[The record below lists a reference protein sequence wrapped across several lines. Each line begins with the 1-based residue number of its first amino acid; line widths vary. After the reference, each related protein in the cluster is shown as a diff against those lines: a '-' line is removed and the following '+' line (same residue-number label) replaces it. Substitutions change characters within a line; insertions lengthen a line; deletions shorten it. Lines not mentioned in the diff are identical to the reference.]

1 MSKTAASKI
10 EPVES
15 PDKPPMGRPRSAD
28 VDRRIEKETLD
39 VVSERGFSGVTVNE
53 ICERAGISRATFYRR
68 YPSPAEALAAAINS
82 AFEFHTPPHSDDP
95 VEYLLEFAR
104 ALERS
109 YSDPRI
115 APAIGFLI
123 GEYNAK
129 PDVYERLQQGLRERR
144 AYVRG
149 ALEAVGSLPRQS
161 ELPLDLDE
169 VLVILSSLAW
179 NAAVTKRKLDP
190 AVLRT
195 VITRLTGS

>member
-1 MSKTAASKI
+1 MQRSAAAKSQNS
-10 EPVES
+10 ES
-15 PDKPPMGRPRSAD
+15 PDKPQMGRPRSAD

-39 VVSERGFSGVTVNE
+39 VVSEKGFSGVTVNE
-53 ICERAGISRATFYRR
+53 ICERAGVSRATFYRR

-82 AFEFHTPPHSDDP
+82 AFEFHTPPLSDDP

-149 ALEAVGSLPRQS
+149 ALEAVGSLPEQS

-179 NAAVTKRKLDP
+179 NAAVTKRRLEP
-190 AVLRT
+190 VVLRT
-195 VITRLTGS
+195 VIARLIR

>member
-1 MSKTAASKI
+1 MPRTAAATSKK
-10 EPVES
+10 PHAL
-15 PDKPPMGRPRSAD
+15 DKPQMGRPRSAD
-28 VDRRIEKETLD
+28 VDRRIERETLD
-39 VVSERGFSGVTVNE
+39 VVSEKGFSGVTVNE

-82 AFEFHTPPHSDDP
+82 AFEFHSPPHSNDP
-95 VEYLLEFAR
+95 VEYLFEFALS
-104 ALERS
+104 LERS

-149 ALEAVGSLPRQS
+149 ALEAVGSLPPQT

-179 NAAVTKRKLDP
+179 NAAVTKRKLESG
-190 AVLRT
+190 ALRT
-195 VITRLTGS
+195 VITRLIR

>member
-1 MSKTAASKI
+1 MARTAVAKI
-10 EPVES
+10 DGPDRS
-15 PDKPPMGRPRSAD
+15 DKPQMGRPRSAD

-39 VVSERGFSGVTVNE
+39 VVSEKGFSGVTVNE

-95 VEYLLEFAR
+95 VEYLLDFAR

-149 ALEAVGSLPRQS
+149 ALEAVGSIPQPT
-161 ELPLDLDE
+161 EMPLDLDE
-169 VLVILSSLAW
+169 VLIILSSLAW
-179 NAAVTKRKLDP
+179 NAAVTQRKLEP
-190 AVLRT
+190 ATLRT
-195 VITRLTGS
+195 VITRLIR

>member
-1 MSKTAASKI
+1 MPKTAASKI

-15 PDKPPMGRPRSAD
+15 PDKPQMGRPRSVD

-39 VVSERGFSGVTVNE
+39 VVSEKGFSGVTVNE

-82 AFEFHTPPHSDDP
+82 AFEFHAPPLSDDP

-149 ALEAVGSLPRQS
+149 ALEAVGTLPKQT

-169 VLVILSSLAW
+169 ALIILSSLAW
-179 NAAVTKRKLDP
+179 NAAVTKRKLEP
-190 AVLRT
+190 ETLRT
-195 VITRLTGS
+195 VITRLIR

>member
-1 MSKTAASKI
+1 MPRTAAATTK
-10 EPVES
+10 S
-15 PDKPPMGRPRSAD
+15 PHALDKPQMGRPRSAD
-28 VDRRIEKETLD
+28 VDRRIERETLD
-39 VVSERGFSGVTVNE
+39 VVSEKGFSGVTVNE

-82 AFEFHTPPHSDDP
+82 AFEFHSPPHSNDP
-95 VEYLLEFAR
+95 VEYLFEFALS
-104 ALERS
+104 LERS

-149 ALEAVGSLPRQS
+149 ALEAVGSLPPQTG
-161 ELPLDLDE
+161 LPLDLDE

-179 NAAVTKRKLDP
+179 NAAVTKRKLESG
-190 AVLRT
+190 VLRT
-195 VITRLTGS
+195 VITRLIR

>member
-1 MSKTAASKI
+1 MPKPAASKI

-15 PDKPPMGRPRSAD
+15 QDKPQRGRPRSVD
-28 VDRRIEKETLD
+28 VDRRIEKKTLD
-39 VVSERGFSGVTVNE
+39 VVSEKGFSGVTVNE

-149 ALEAVGSLPRQS
+149 ALEAVGSLPQQS

-195 VITRLTGS
+195 VIARLTGS